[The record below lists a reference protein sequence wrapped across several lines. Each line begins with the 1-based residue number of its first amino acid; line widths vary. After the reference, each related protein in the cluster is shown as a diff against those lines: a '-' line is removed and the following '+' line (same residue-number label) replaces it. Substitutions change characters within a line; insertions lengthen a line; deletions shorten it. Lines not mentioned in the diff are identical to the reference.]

1 MQLFNYTGREIYIE
15 DEIKGRNRVIDV
27 DKLVLEEKTIEEVGE
42 IDGIKILETH
52 YEWYKNAGLPDYVEG
67 VFYIVES
74 DIAEIA
80 KKIGRRT
87 DDLFIPAGKVHE
99 DWDGAIVCQGL
110 ARV

>member
-1 MQLFNYTGREIYIE
+1 M
-15 DEIKGRNRVIDV
+15 
-27 DKLVLEEKTIEEVGE
+27 
-42 IDGIKILETH
+42 
-52 YEWYKNAGLPDYVEG
+52 
-67 VFYIVES
+67 
-74 DIAEIA
+74 EIA